1 MLPVVRKG
9 VAVRKWFNGASFYR
23 WGMLVG
29 TIGVAAFL
37 GIGVYYVVD
46 YFTQF
51 ILPYPYNLVSSGFVA
66 LFIEYKAVSLFLN
79 GFQAIETIKETHNR
93 KKEHY
98 ERTKRL
104 KYSEWSGVW
113 AVWAQFIVVI
123 IMDTAGNAFRIYTA
137 NQDAGRSVG
146 AFVIYECL
154 VFLPFLAGYSIH
166 KQTTKPVEMIEEDY
180 ERAYAIEE
188 IDASYKMKTQ
198 ELKNRQ
204 KQLPEPSDVDADF
217 EDFEEA
223 EEEETPKD
231 FTKARRVK

>member
-1 MLPVVRKG
+1 M
-9 VAVRKWFNGASFYR
+9 RKWFNGASFYR

-66 LFIEYKAVSLFLN
+66 VFIEYKAVSLFLN
-79 GFQAIETIKETHNR
+79 GFQAIDTIKETHKR

-98 ERTKRL
+98 EQTRRVRYEEK
-104 KYSEWSGVW
+104 SGEW
-113 AVWAQFIVVI
+113 AVWVQFGVVI

-137 NQDAGRSVG
+137 NQDVWKGVG

-154 VFLPFLAGYSIH
+154 VFLPFLAGYSIY
-166 KQTTKPVEMIEEDY
+166 KQTTKPVEMIKEDL
-180 ERAYAIEE
+180 ERSYQIEE
-188 IDASYKMKTQ
+188 LDASYKMKTQ

-204 KQLPEPSDVDADF
+204 KQLPPPDNVDGDF
-217 EDFEEA
+217 ESF
-223 EEEETPKD
+223 EEEEEEGQPVD
-231 FTKARRVK
+231 FRKAQGK